1 MSILNTRDVS
11 KAPFFEMFNS
21 YNMPTRFLTL
31 DMNDSQVP
39 SYGEDMSNYHLLL
52 KGLFINLTSFVHMLN
67 FVFIRGVVSF
77 ILVRGA

>member
-1 MSILNTRDVS
+1 MYF
-11 KAPFFEMFNS
+11 PFRIDLGKKCQCH
-21 YNMPTRFLTL
+21 MPTRFLTL

-39 SYGEDMSNYHLLL
+39 SYGEDMSNYYLLL

-77 ILVRGA
+77 ILVTGVR